1 MSWCSPVMLWALASE
16 TVEVSARGR
25 TAVRSKLIVV
35 VMNWKGQKGLLRCE
49 RAGQRVVVGDHSRA
63 DVGMARSSEGD
74 LVRFFGR
81 VALPVRL

>member
-49 RAGQRVVVGDHSRA
+49 RTGQRVVIGGHSQA
-63 DVGMARSSEGD
+63 NVGMVRSSGD
-74 LVRFFGR
+74 ALVRFFGR
-81 VALPVRL
+81 AMLPVRL